1 MDELSIIYII
11 SALAI
16 GFFIGMVLEAFI
28 DAGQIRTMSNKI
40 NELESENEQ
49 LKQNNPEV
57 IEIIDKREN
66 PNNTDYFKPF

>member
-1 MDELSIIYII
+1 MNELSIIYII
-11 SALAI
+11 TSLAI
-16 GFFIGMVLEAFI
+16 GFFVGMILEAFI

-40 NELESENEQ
+40 NELETENEQ
-49 LKQNNPEV
+49 LKQNKPEV

>member
-16 GFFIGMVLEAFI
+16 VFFIGMVLEAFI